1 VRKGSDRALA
11 RAGSTGDLARARGSR
26 WPWLIVVVGVGAL
39 KADAY
44 ASLLHHRAS
53 LIAALA
59 AALVVSVIRLR
70 PKPLLVAALAAALLA
85 SSLAPHPALLGV
97 ALGFG
102 AFAVLVALFF
112 TISTVLH
119 ARQQRAARS
128 RGGR

>member
-1 VRKGSDRALA
+1 VRKRSDRAVGRADSPGEVA
-11 RAGSTGDLARARGSR
+11 RRTGPR
-26 WPWLIVVVGVGAL
+26 WLCLIVVVAVGAV

-44 ASLLHHRAS
+44 ASLIDHRAS

-70 PKPLLVAALAAALLA
+70 PKPLLIAALTAALVA
-85 SSLAPHPALLGV
+85 SAVAVHPAVLRV

-102 AFAVLVALFF
+102 VFAVLVALFF

-119 ARQQRAARS
+119 ARQ
-128 RGGR
+128 RGGRRA